1 MEQEQFV
8 QSAVKKQQRN
18 KRKREPDMF
27 VAAVLECTVRRI
39 CSEVCSSYFCVCS
52 SSKKKRKLSISRES
66 NETDTTD
73 LIPDGGDSKSEIQ
86 NNSLY
91 ELQEII
97 TMSDKPQS
105 TASEDSQLEEF
116 LQSLTTELN
125 ELLREI
131 EGDSSHLDVL
141 GDEIESLL
149 NTSNDP
155 FYPGLLEVLFP

>member
-1 MEQEQFV
+1 M
-8 QSAVKKQQRN
+8 
-18 KRKREPDMF
+18 
-27 VAAVLECTVRRI
+27 
-39 CSEVCSSYFCVCS
+39 
-52 SSKKKRKLSISRES
+52 
-66 NETDTTD
+66 
-73 LIPDGGDSKSEIQ
+73 PDGGDSTSEIQ

-116 LQSLTTELN
+116 LQSLTTELRNLPTFEDVN

-149 NTSNDP
+149 NTSSDP